1 MINIVEKKPEKL
13 SGITS
18 LFVSFDFKPEIV
30 TVIKMADKAVYNKS
44 NYTWELP
51 LTSLA
56 YLLDELTYLDDIT
69 LTLYKEEKEEKHYY
83 PKLTYKTKP
92 FKHQLEAIEYGLN
105 TPSWLLLDVPGL
117 GKTATVIDLAA
128 ELKEQKGLQHCLV
141 ICGVNTLK
149 TNWKNE
155 IKKHSDLSCRVL
167 GEKISKNG
175 KISYASVKER
185 AQELLQPMDS
195 FFIITNIET
204 VRNDVIIEALKNT
217 KNKID
222 MVVVDEI
229 HRCSN
234 QKSTQGH
241 NLLKLKN
248 YEYKIGLTGT
258 LLTNSPLTAYL
269 PLRWIGK
276 ENATFT
282 NFKGQY
288 CEFGGFGNHQIVGYK
303 NINILKDVIES
314 CSLRRTKD
322 LLDLP
327 PKVVIKEVVEMN
339 DIHRRFYEN
348 VKDGIKAECD
358 KVELKANNV
367 LALMTR
373 LRQAT
378 ACPSALT
385 TENIP
390 SSKLERAV
398 ELTEDIVSQGD
409 KVVIMSNFKESVYE
423 LEKALINYKPL
434 LIEGDMKDDEC
445 YKNKE
450 LFQTNPDYKVL
461 ICTYAKAS
469 VGLTLNAANY
479 MICIDERY
487 TYADNLQAQ
496 DRIHRMDN
504 DKKTVFI
511 YYLICQN
518 TVDERVD
525 EIADLKKDLSDFII
539 DDSKNDDLINR
550 LREIITDL

>member
-1 MINIVEKKPEKL
+1 MINIIEKTPEKI
-13 SGITS
+13 SGTTS
-18 LFVSFDFKPEIV
+18 LFVSFDFNPEIV
-30 TVIKMADKAVYNKS
+30 TVIKMADKAIYNKS

-51 LTSLA
+51 ITSLS
-56 YLLDELTYLDDIT
+56 YLLDNLTYLDDIT
-69 LTLYKEEKEEKHYY
+69 LKLASDKADQTHYY

-92 FKHQLEAIEYGLN
+92 FKHQIEAIEYGLN
-105 TPSWLLLDVPGL
+105 TDSFLLLDVPGL

-128 ELKEQKGLQHCLV
+128 ELKAQKGLEHCLV

-155 IKKHSDLSCRVL
+155 IKKHSDLSCRIL
-167 GEKISKNG
+167 GEKISKKG
-175 KISYASVKER
+175 RVTYSTIKER
-185 AQELLQPMDS
+185 AAELLQPIDA
-195 FFIITNIET
+195 FFIVTNIET
-204 VRNDVIIEALKNT
+204 IRNEVIIEALKKT

-241 NLLKLKN
+241 NLLKLTN
-248 YEYKIGLTGT
+248 YTHKVGLTGT

-276 ENATFT
+276 EKSTFT

-303 NINILKDVIES
+303 NIEILKDVIDS

-327 PKVVIKEVVEMN
+327 PKVIIKEVVEMN
-339 DIHRRFYEN
+339 DLHRRFYEN
-348 VKDGIKAECD
+348 VKDGVKEECD
-358 KVELKANNV
+358 KVELKANSI

-423 LEKALINYKPL
+423 LARELSDYQPL
-434 LIEGDMKDDEC
+434 LIEGDMDDDEC

-450 LFQTNPDYKVL
+450 LFQTNPNYKVL

-479 MICIDERY
+479 MICVDERY

-496 DRIHRMDN
+496 DRIHRIDN

-511 YYLICQN
+511 YYLICQD

-525 EIADLKKDLSDFII
+525 QIAELKKDLSDFII
-539 DDSKNDDLINR
+539 DDSKNDELISR
-550 LREIITDL
+550 LREVILDL